1 MNCVIKNAF
10 TDYKQTPKARK
21 DYMYQDKTLVC
32 RDCGSNFTFTA
43 GEQEFFA
50 SRGFQNQ
57 PQRCKKCKDAQKSS
71 GGFGGN
77 KPNREMFV
85 GKCAKCGK
93 DAKVPFRPT
102 NERPIYCSDC
112 FSAIKK

>member
-1 MNCVIKNAF
+1 
-10 TDYKQTPKARK
+10 
-21 DYMYQDKTLVC
+21 MYQDKTLVC
-32 RDCGSNFTFTA
+32 KDCGSTFIFTA

-57 PQRCKKCKDAQKSS
+57 PQRCKSCKAAQKNGDN
-71 GGFGGN
+71 GGRQS
-77 KPNREMFV
+77 REMFV
-85 GKCAKCGK
+85 GVCAKCGK

-102 NERPIYCSDC
+102 KERPIYCSDC